1 MPFGSDI
8 ADRPAV
14 PTEAE
19 FEAESEKSTAAKNE
33 RRETRKKAAA
43 GDETAVAKVGEEGIA
58 VKEVVSGRG
67 RSRRVHRVLERDT
80 VKGKK

>member
-1 MPFGSDI
+1 MPFGVDI

-14 PTEAE
+14 PTEAD
-19 FEAESEKSTAAKNE
+19 FEAEAEKGTAAKNE
-33 RRETRKKAAA
+33 RRETRRKAAA
-43 GDETAVAKVGEEGIA
+43 GDEAAVAKVGEEGIA

-67 RSRRVHRVLERDT
+67 RSKRVHKVLEKDF